1 MDDIIHIQI
10 KKIICYYSV
19 FYFYIIFIVYVY
31 ILYLQ
36 NAIYNNYLFKEY
48 LNCIL
53 NSIKIFIIAV

>member
-1 MDDIIHIQI
+1 MTLSTYKLRKLYVIIL
-10 KKIICYYSV
+10 
-19 FYFYIIFIVYVY
+19 YFIFTLYLLYIVY

-53 NSIKIFIIAV
+53 NSIKQNY